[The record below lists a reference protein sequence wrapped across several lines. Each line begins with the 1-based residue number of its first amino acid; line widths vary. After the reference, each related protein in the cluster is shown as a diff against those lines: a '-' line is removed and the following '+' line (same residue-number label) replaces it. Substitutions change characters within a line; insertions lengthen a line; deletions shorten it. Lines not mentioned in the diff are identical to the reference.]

1 VSSVTSSAQTSCLNS
16 DYTLFRQIP
25 KMLFHFRRKE
35 IPWEVVDSKAIEP
48 VATGMY
54 YEDDK
59 GLDMVSVSEV
69 DTCGTYVFHL
79 DRLKNAADLRNAVVF
94 ARQQLL
100 QEVAKKG
107 FNVLLSESWDLT
119 IFRRG
124 KRHRVQVN
132 YNGRPACI
140 VGDLPPLR
148 PPPFMQVLQDPL

>member
-1 VSSVTSSAQTSCLNS
+1 
-16 DYTLFRQIP
+16 
-25 KMLFHFRRKE
+25 MLFHFRRKE

-59 GLDMVSVSEV
+59 GGHTPCKLSSKPPTRNAGLDMVSVSEV

>member
-1 VSSVTSSAQTSCLNS
+1 
-16 DYTLFRQIP
+16 
-25 KMLFHFRRKE
+25 MLFNFRRKE

-48 VATGMY
+48 VPTY
-54 YEDDK
+54 YDEDKD
-59 GLDMVSVSEV
+59 LDIVSVGEA
-69 DTCGTYVFHL
+69 DTCGTYVFHV
-79 DRLKNAADLRNAVVF
+79 DHLKNAADLRNAVVF

-107 FNVLLSESWDLT
+107 FNALLSESWNLT

-132 YNGRPACI
+132 YNGRPAHI

-148 PPPFMQVLQDPL
+148 PPPFMQVLQDSL